1 MSIPEFVS
9 KLLLTEPGAPR
20 SVQLEIDTDGDVCAM
35 FEVLLMTMTEI
46 LKRWYSPPISIGV
59 ISPEN
64 LVRLIGYFASFGIK
78 FSLDVDEN
86 PRVIAINNREYLQ
99 KSRLD
104 QMRFQ
109 MSHEG
114 RLYTVRF
121 SNLPAA

>member
-1 MSIPEFVS
+1 MSVPEFVS
-9 KLLLTEPGAPR
+9 KLLLTEPGAPH
-20 SVQLEIDTDGDVCAM
+20 SVQLEIDTDGDEQGL

-46 LKRWYSPPISIGV
+46 LKQWYSPPITIGV

-64 LVRLIGYFASFGIK
+64 LVRLISYFASFGIK
-78 FSLDVDEN
+78 FALELDEH
-86 PRVIAINNREYLQ
+86 PHVISINNREYLQ
-99 KSRLD
+99 KSRLE
-104 QMRFQ
+104 QMKFQ

>member
-9 KLLLTEPGAPR
+9 KLLLTEPGAPF
-20 SVQLEIDTDGDVCAM
+20 SVQLEIDTDGDVQAL
-35 FEVLLMTMTEI
+35 FEVLLMTMTEV

-64 LVRLIGYFASFGIK
+64 LARLIGYFASFGTK
-78 FSLDVDEN
+78 FIMDVDEN
-86 PRVIAINNREYLQ
+86 PRVISINNKEYLH

-104 QMRFQ
+104 QMKFQ